1 MLGTSRPTPGQ
12 SPFQTR
18 KQEGSVRDFQHV
30 PLQGPQTCSGF
41 GSRRKEKPTA
51 SFSGTYRFQA
61 LAPTFPFPTA
71 GVCSKDRR
79 GPCTII
85 LRTKISQN
93 PGMLWE
99 LLQKAIF
106 VLWRFGQYLT
116 FSLSHPISCLWK
128 YFPGSESC
136 IPDANVFS
144 LPGHGLTLPGYVGPR
159 DCQGSHASAEAL
171 KGCRCRVIS
180 PLAGLLSPLL
190 DSLRKSTIGVEMV
203 SS

>member
-1 MLGTSRPTPGQ
+1 MLVQPRAPSGQSWDPQPEHPKGGRDWWGGVACQLSQRRAGNIWEQDSQYIMLGTSRPTPGQ

-30 PLQGPQTCSGF
+30 PLQGRQTCSGF

-93 PGMLWE
+93 PGML
-99 LLQKAIF
+99 
-106 VLWRFGQYLT
+106 
-116 FSLSHPISCLWK
+116 
-128 YFPGSESC
+128 
-136 IPDANVFS
+136 
-144 LPGHGLTLPGYVGPR
+144 
-159 DCQGSHASAEAL
+159 
-171 KGCRCRVIS
+171 
-180 PLAGLLSPLL
+180 
-190 DSLRKSTIGVEMV
+190 
-203 SS
+203 